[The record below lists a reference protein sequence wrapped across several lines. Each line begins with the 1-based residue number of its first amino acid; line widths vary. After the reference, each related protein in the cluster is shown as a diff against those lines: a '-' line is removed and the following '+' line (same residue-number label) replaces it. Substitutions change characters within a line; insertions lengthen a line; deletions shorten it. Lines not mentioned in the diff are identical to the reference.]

1 MIITVASN
9 KGGVGKSTSAV
20 HLADFF
26 SARGPTLLI
35 DGDLNRS
42 ALQWAKPGK
51 LPFKVCDIDEGV
63 MLSRDF
69 EHVIIDTPARP
80 TAAELAKLAKGCNL
94 LIVPSTPDALSIGPL
109 LQMCKQLKGY
119 DYKILLTMIPPRPNQ
134 SGNDARKAIASA
146 KLPLFESGIRRFE
159 CFKKA
164 ALAGVPVADVK
175 GDPKA
180 GIAASCYRKVGEE
193 ILKDD

>member
-20 HLADFF
+20 HVAAFF

-51 LPFKVCDIDEGV
+51 LPFEVCDIDEGV
-63 MLSRDF
+63 MLSRKY

-80 TAAELAKLAKGCNL
+80 TAAELAKLAKGCDL

-109 LQMCKQLKGY
+109 LEMCKQLKGRN
-119 DYKILLTMIPPRPNQ
+119 YKILLTLIPPKPNQ
-134 SGNDARKAIASA
+134 SGADARKAIAKA
-146 KLPLFESGIRRFE
+146 KLPLFETGIRRLE

-175 GDPKA
+175 GDSMA
-180 GIAASCYRKVGEE
+180 GIAASCYQKVGEE
-193 ILKDD
+193 ILSND

>member
-9 KGGVGKSTSAV
+9 KGGVGKSTTAI
-20 HLADFF
+20 HMADFF

-51 LPFKVCDIDEGV
+51 LPFACCDVDEGV
-63 MLSRDF
+63 MASRDY
-69 EHVIIDTPARP
+69 EHIIIDTPARP
-80 TAAELAKLAKGCNL
+80 TAAELAKLAKGCDL

-109 LQMCKQLKGY
+109 LEMCRQLKGRN
-119 DYKILLTMIPPRPNQ
+119 YKILLTLVPPNPNK
-134 SGNDARKAIASA
+134 SGAEARTAITSA
-146 KLPLFESGIRRFE
+146 KLPIFDAAIRRLE

-164 ALAGVPVADVK
+164 ALSGVPVGEVK
-175 GDPKA
+175 GDSMS
-180 GIAASCYRKVGEE
+180 GVAASCYQKVGEE
-193 ILKDD
+193 IINE

>member
-9 KGGVGKSTSAV
+9 KGGVGKSTSAI

-51 LPFKVCDIDEGV
+51 LPFACCDVDQGV
-63 MLSRDF
+63 MESRKY
-69 EHVIIDTPARP
+69 EHIIIDTPARP
-80 TAAELAKLAKGCNL
+80 TAAELAKLAKGCDL
-94 LIVPSTPDALSIGPL
+94 LIVPSTPDALSMGPL
-109 LQMCKQLKGY
+109 IEMCRQLKGHH
-119 DYKILLTMIPPRPNQ
+119 YKILLTLVPPNPNK
-134 SGNDARKAIASA
+134 SGDDAKRAIAQA
-146 KLPLFESGIRRFE
+146 KLPIFKTSIRRLE

-164 ALAGVPVADVK
+164 ALAGVPVGEVK
-175 GDPKA
+175 GDSMT
-180 GIAASCYRKVGEE
+180 GVAASCYRKIGEE
-193 ILKDD
+193 ILSNA